1 VGQIFKNLR
10 IEKIYI
16 ATHKHD
22 LRLARICVASIR
34 YWYPDIPIYLIK
46 DYFSGDFSTE
56 ELERVWSV
64 GVFETMHRFFGWG
77 LSKLE
82 PVFTEIGKRFLI
94 LDSDTVF
101 TGRVLDW
108 LEEYTDDFVVHLETQ
123 PAQRLNEIYFDL
135 DKLREFDP
143 KFRFPDRTFNTGQ
156 YVATGGLLKREDFDT
171 VNWTSIPPSLKY
183 PQIFKNGDQGVLN
196 YVLLKKVALGQVSVA
211 GVPFMKWPMEDISD
225 IDLAQLAGDSPYP
238 YVIHWAGLRLPKI
251 GDMIRSDILLF
262 FEDYYYSR
270 IPLGKIRNRYRMAA
284 DFLARLSA
292 KARGKSSS
300 ARTKFT
306 KRTPLQSRPQP
317 SAEAQTEISVS
328 HN

>member
-1 VGQIFKNLR
+1 MR

-22 LRLARICVASIR
+22 LRLTRICVASIR
-34 YWYPDIPIYLIK
+34 FWYPHIPIYLIK

-56 ELERVWSV
+56 ELERVWNV
-64 GVFETMHRFFGWG
+64 GVLKTRQRLFGWG
-77 LSKLE
+77 LAKLE

-108 LEEYTDDFVVHLETQ
+108 LEDYTEDFVVHLETQ
-123 PAQRLNEIYFDL
+123 PTQRLTEIYFDL

-143 KFRFPDRTFNTGQ
+143 QFRFPDRTFNTGQ
-156 YVATGGLLKREDFDT
+156 YVATGGLLKREDFDA
-171 VNWTSIPPSLKY
+171 VNWTSSPPSLKY

-196 YVLLKKVALGQVSVA
+196 YVLLKKVASRQVSVV
-211 GVPFMKWPMEDISD
+211 GVPFMRWPMEDISD
-225 IDLAQLAGDSPYP
+225 IDLAQLAGDSPYR

-270 IPLGKIRNRYRMAA
+270 IPLGKTRNRYRVAA
-284 DFLARLSA
+284 DFLTRMSA
-292 KARGKSSS
+292 KARVKSHSV
-300 ARTKFT
+300 RTKLG
-306 KRTPLQSRPQP
+306 KRTALQSRPQP
-317 SAEAQTEISVS
+317 SAEAQTKTSVS